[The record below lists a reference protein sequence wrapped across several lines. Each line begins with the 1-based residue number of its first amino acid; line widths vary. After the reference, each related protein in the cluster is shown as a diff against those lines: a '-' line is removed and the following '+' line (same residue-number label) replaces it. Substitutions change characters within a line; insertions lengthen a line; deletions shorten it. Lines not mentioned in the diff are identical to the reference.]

1 MRAKYI
7 NKQARRRT
15 IRPDGDHY
23 REMRKWRGDARER
36 QRRILLVGGGV
47 LVVGVVVCVIYL
59 VWMR

>member
-23 REMRKWRGDARER
+23 REMRKWRGESRARI
-36 QRRILLVGGGV
+36 RRLAIIWLS
-47 LVVGVVVCVIYL
+47 VIAL
-59 VWMR
+59 AAAAVALMMMRG